1 MSRYTLEELQR
12 LSDKELYYLFN
23 LLSRKL
29 KGGGSAN
36 DRQADTK
43 TLETVNK
50 AVKKRMAVGQ

>member
-29 KGGGSAN
+29 RAGGSAN
-36 DRQADTK
+36 DRIADTK
-43 TLETVNK
+43 TLETVNQ
-50 AVKKRMAVGQ
+50 AVSQRMAVGQ